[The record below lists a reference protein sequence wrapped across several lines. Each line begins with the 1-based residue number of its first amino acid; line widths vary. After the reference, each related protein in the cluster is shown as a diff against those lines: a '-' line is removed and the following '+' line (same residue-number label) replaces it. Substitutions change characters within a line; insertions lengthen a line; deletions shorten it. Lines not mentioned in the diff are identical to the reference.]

1 MEGDRIGKVSLV
13 LDIATCKG
21 TSIACATGLQISV
34 CQIFALHSIEKGS
47 RSYHCTNE
55 APPFHQE
62 KLVFLLHRKYSN
74 NIQAF
79 LTKDA
84 GIQNLMEAW
93 TCGHWWQCSER
104 LRLFNH
110 FGLILSK
117 LQSCLALEKMLELAE
132 LRLHLRDE
140 YMRRGN
146 AKDRLRPLR
155 HIIPDALSPQNKDTT
170 TSASSDEIHL
180 EITPETNRFDLYGDE
195 NLLTSIAEALGQRSV
210 LDDVEDPAAGPPHSL
225 ALQTLVNFDVERIS
239 HTAQAPLVLSLSSSD
254 LSLSQCVLLLS
265 SCTLHRCSLLTG

>member
-21 TSIACATGLQISV
+21 PGTSIAYATGLQISV

-62 KLVFLLHRKYSN
+62 KFVFLLHRKYPN

-79 LTKDA
+79 PTKDA

-104 LRLFNH
+104 LFNH

-117 LQSCLALEKMLELAE
+117 LQSCLALEKML
-132 LRLHLRDE
+132 D
-140 YMRRGN
+140 
-146 AKDRLRPLR
+146 
-155 HIIPDALSPQNKDTT
+155 
-170 TSASSDEIHL
+170 
-180 EITPETNRFDLYGDE
+180 
-195 NLLTSIAEALGQRSV
+195 
-210 LDDVEDPAAGPPHSL
+210 
-225 ALQTLVNFDVERIS
+225 
-239 HTAQAPLVLSLSSSD
+239 LSSGYICEMNICGGEMPKIVFVPSD
-254 LSLSQCVLLLS
+254 ISFLTRSPLKTKILLQ
-265 SCTLHRCSLLTG
+265 